1 MQPTYVAGKVIRVG
15 EDLRRPG
22 DPVPEAKD
30 WSPLALRA
38 SLGVGEIVELL
49 DGRPGKDATPSTMA
63 RIAVYEASPE
73 VQAVDPIVEGTRPR
87 ARRDVHADKPS
98 YPGQNVES
106 RPIIQS
112 FLQDDSGEW
121 VEVPA
126 GMTELPELMTDE
138 QIDELALQALK
149 QQGNQAKMAKLR
161 AKVSSTWT
169 PERRAAQAATI
180 RAKGRSKAQAG

>member
-15 EDLRRPG
+15 EEIRNPG
-22 DPVPEAKD
+22 DAVPEAQD

-49 DGRPGKDATPSTMA
+49 DGRPGRDTTPSTLA
-63 RIAVYEASPE
+63 RIAIYEASPK
-73 VQAVDPIVEGTRPR
+73 VQAVDPIVEVLKPR
-87 ARRDVHADKPS
+87 ARRDVHAAEPS

-106 RPIIQS
+106 RPIIQT
-112 FLQDDSGEW
+112 FLQDDNGEW

-126 GMTELPELMTDE
+126 GMTELPALMTDE

-169 PERRAAQAATI
+169 PERRAAQAETI
-180 RAKGRSKAQAG
+180 RAKGRKKVEA